1 MVLGL
6 TATPIAMKHYGFDL
20 SQIAAEIQLY
30 ILSRFVT
37 SFCTGKLID
46 RFGVIKIK
54 LMGLLLMLAYIALA
68 VSDVLCGIFAI
79 TLVLMGLDWNFL
91 YTVRT
96 SLLATTYTTGY
107 AGGHYMF

>member
-54 LMGLLLMLAYIALA
+54 LTGLLLMLAYIALA

-91 YTVRT
+91 YAVRT